1 MRWPGTGDPRR
12 RKKTVGFLIK
22 LLILG
27 VSVGVTTFV
36 IMGYLGQGDP
46 IKVCIEDRNTPY
58 KLSVTLELYVDGKK
72 ADIPANIGFGDSLS
86 DELLASDCQRSMYTL
101 TNDGTIYAE
110 WEGAQD
116 KALVAKVR
124 AGDEANKPLLN
135 QVNWIWVQNLMNKKA
150 DLNPSAA
157 ELLDW
162 VTSGQ
167 IEAMRK

>member
-1 MRWPGTGDPRR
+1 
-12 RKKTVGFLIK
+12 
-22 LLILG
+22 
-27 VSVGVTTFV
+27 
-36 IMGYLGQGDP
+36 MG
-46 IKVCIEDRNTPY
+46 RSY
-58 KLSVTLELYVDGKK
+58 KD
-72 ADIPANIGFGDSLS
+72 
-86 DELLASDCQRSMYTL
+86 
-101 TNDGTIYAE
+101 

-124 AGDEANKPLLN
+124 AGDEKNKPLLN